1 MQAKH
6 QLIMEDVFS
15 IKPFA
20 VTARTMGHPAKL
32 ITPLIVANLQAG
44 GCWKIVRTNAMWDT
58 GAEFCMMSKR
68 LAAELNVNFDKSITM
83 QGIVDRKEAAVG
95 FTYVTLFANGGI
107 MEVITGVIDE
117 TSLSGEYNFIIG
129 MDFINKG
136 TLAISSTNISTT
148 LSFVVPTQAEIDLTT
163 GFHGATKSIRLM
175 PYKESYSA
183 RSGTD
188 AAELMQAV
196 VELSVMECHDSP
208 QSLEQLIKECDCD

>member
-1 MQAKH
+1 
-6 QLIMEDVFS
+6 MEDVFS

-20 VTARTMGHPAKL
+20 VTARALGHPAKL
-32 ITPLIVANLQAG
+32 ITPIIVANLQAG

-68 LAAELNVNFDKSITM
+68 LATELNVNFDKSITM
-83 QGIVDRKEAAVG
+83 KGIVDSKEAAVG

-107 MEVITGVIDE
+107 MEVLTGIIDE

-148 LSFVVPTQAEIDLTT
+148 LSFVVPTQNEIDLTT
-163 GFHGATKSIRLM
+163 GFDGATKSIRLM

-183 RSGTD
+183 KSGTN

-196 VELSVMECHDSP
+196 AELSVMACHDSP
-208 QSLEQLIKECDCD
+208 QSLEHLIKELDSE